1 MDISIRNTTKN
12 DSKVI
17 AKNIFEMAHEI
28 SQETLPY
35 ENVLQSVE
43 KILSTPEIGFYI
55 VAQSNNAVIGSLLI
69 NYEWSDWRN
78 GVYWWIQSIYVDKEH
93 RNKGIYTKMYEHIK
107 DISGDAKA
115 IKLYT
120 DIDNK
125 TAQAAYEKLGMKRSN
140 SIIYEAG
147 K

>member
-1 MDISIRNTTKN
+1 MNISIRNATKN
-12 DSKVI
+12 DVEVI
-17 AKNIFEMAHEI
+17 AKNIVAMAHEI
-28 SQETLPY
+28 SQETLPC
-35 ENVLQSVE
+35 ENVLQGVE
-43 KILSTPEIGFYI
+43 KILSNPEMGFYI
-55 VAQSNNAVIGSLLI
+55 VAQSDNVVIGSLLI
-69 NYEWSDWRN
+69 TYEWSDWRN
-78 GVYWWIQSIYVDKEH
+78 GNYWWIQSVYVDREY

-107 DISGDAKA
+107 NISSDAKA

-125 TAQAAYEKLGMKRSN
+125 IAQAAYEKLGMKRSN